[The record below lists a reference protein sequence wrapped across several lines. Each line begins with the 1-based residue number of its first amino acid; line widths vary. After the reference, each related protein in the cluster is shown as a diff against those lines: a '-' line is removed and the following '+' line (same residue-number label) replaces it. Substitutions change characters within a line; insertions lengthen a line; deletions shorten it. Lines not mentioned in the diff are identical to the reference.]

1 MLSGNKLFIHSQ
13 PLIKG
18 GWIMKSAVFSASR
31 FMAVVLSVAFVL
43 AVLFW
48 MGCGQEPSTVTS
60 PSETVSSLSKAAG
73 QVVPGQYIV
82 VLRDDVSGVPAVAN
96 EMARAHGL
104 GLSHVYEHALKGFAA
119 TVPAARLAALQ
130 ADSRVRY
137 VEADQVVTTFA
148 QTLPT
153 GINRIDA
160 DLSAKAKIDGVDER
174 MDVDIAIIDTGIDL
188 DHPDLNVF
196 KNVSFV
202 SGARTGND
210 DNGHGTHVAGTAAAL
225 DNGSGV
231 VGVAPG
237 ARLWAVKVLNR
248 NGSGTTSG
256 VIKGIDYVTANSA
269 AIEVA
274 NMSLG
279 GGDSQAMKDAI
290 KKSTDKGVVYAVAA
304 GNSATNASNT
314 SPANSPEPGVLTVSA
329 IADFNGLCG
338 GGAAA
343 TCRSDVDDT
352 FADFS
357 NFGSVVDIAAPGVCI
372 LSTWNNG
379 GTNTISGTSMAS
391 PHVAGAVALYLVGR
405 TKPTDGAGAGAVRD
419 AIVQAGVPQTQSCQ
433 GDGNGGFTGDP
444 DSFPEPLLYAKNL

>member
-1 MLSGNKLFIHSQ
+1 
-13 PLIKG
+13 
-18 GWIMKSAVFSASR
+18 MKSAVCSSSR
-31 FMAVVLSVAFVL
+31 LIAVVLSAAFVFSVIL
-43 AVLFW
+43 W

-60 PSETVSSLSKAAG
+60 PSEAISTLSKAGA
-73 QVVPGQYIV
+73 QAVPDQYII
-82 VLRDDVSGVPAVAN
+82 VLKDDVSNVPAVAN
-96 EMARAHGL
+96 AMARAHGL
-104 GLSHVYEHALKGFAA
+104 GLLHVYEHALTGFAA
-119 TVPAARLAALQ
+119 TVPAGRLNALLADAR
-130 ADSRVRY
+130 VKY
-137 VEADQVVTTFA
+137 VEEDQVVTTFA

-160 DLSAKAKIDGVDER
+160 DLSATANINGSDER
-174 MDVDIAIIDTGIDL
+174 VDVDIAIIDTGIDL

-196 KNVSFV
+196 RNVSFV
-202 SGARTGND
+202 RGARTGND
-210 DNGHGTHVAGTAAAL
+210 DHGHGTHVAGTAAAL
-225 DNGSGV
+225 DNNSGV

-248 NGSGTTSG
+248 QGSGTTSG
-256 VIKGIDYVTANSA
+256 VIAGIDYVTANAA

-279 GGDSQAMKDAI
+279 GGNSQSMKDAI
-290 KKSTDKGVVYAVAA
+290 KRSTDVGVVYAVAA
-304 GNSATNASNT
+304 GNSATDAGNT

-329 IADFNGLCG
+329 IADFNGACG

-391 PHVAGAVALYLVGR
+391 PHVAGAVALYLA
-405 TKPTDGAGAGAVRD
+405 THAKPTTGAGAGAVRD
-419 AIVQAGVPQTQSCQ
+419 AIVNAGIPQTQSCQ